1 MSCVRVPLMQLTEKR
16 ELVNENGDLP
26 SPKGYGKARENGGR
40 FVMLRT
46 RQSLSSPA
54 LVNRSGV
61 PE

>member
-16 ELVNENGDLP
+16 ESVNENGD
-26 SPKGYGKARENGGR
+26 ENGGR

-54 LVNRSGV
+54 IVNRSGAA
-61 PE
+61 E